1 MKLPEL
7 SFSERA
13 DNEISFLIIHCCAFP
28 VKKAVQSF
36 KDNDV
41 SAHYIISGK
50 GKIYHLVADEKCA
63 WHAGKSFWKGQ
74 TSLNKNSIGIELSTP
89 TLGQNKYSK
98 SQISA
103 LISLLKKLQ
112 KEYNILPQNIIGHS
126 DVAPDRKPDPGKGFP
141 WKKLAQENLGLWYN
155 LKDADRIKSKN
166 PTELLQIIGYDTT
179 NFEAALCAFC
189 RHFYPSRI
197 AKIKNIYELLDFPF
211 AQKIEVDKRLLRR
224 LKAVAYAYAK
234 ASKKP
239 CKI

>member
-1 MKLPEL
+1 MKFPEL

-13 DNEISFLIIHCCAFP
+13 DNKISFLIVHCCAFSP
-28 VKKAVQSF
+28 QKAVQSF

-50 GKIYHLVADEKCA
+50 GKIYSLVDGSKCA
-63 WHAGKSFWKGQ
+63 WHAGKSFWQGK

-89 TLGQNKYSK
+89 SLGQNRYSK
-98 SQISA
+98 SQISS

-112 KEYNILPQNIIGHS
+112 KKYHIEPQNILGHS
-126 DVAPDRKPDPGKGFP
+126 DIAPDRKPDPGKGFP
-141 WKKLAQENLGLWYN
+141 WKKLAAEGLSLWYN
-155 LKDADRIKSKN
+155 PADAKN
-166 PTELLQIIGYDTT
+166 VKTENPAELLQIIGYDIS
-179 NFEAALCAFC
+179 NPEAAICAFC

-197 AKIKNIYELLDFPF
+197 AKINDIHKLLDFPF
-211 AQKIEVDKRLLRR
+211 AQKIDMDKRLLNRI
-224 LKAVAYAYAK
+224 KAVAYAYAK